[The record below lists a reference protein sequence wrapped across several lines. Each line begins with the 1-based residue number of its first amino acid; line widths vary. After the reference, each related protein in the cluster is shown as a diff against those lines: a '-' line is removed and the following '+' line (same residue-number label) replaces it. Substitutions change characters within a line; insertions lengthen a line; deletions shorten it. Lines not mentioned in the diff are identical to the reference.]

1 MAAFGLVELFL
12 REALSSYPLG
22 KVGVVGFRMPFRII
36 KGDSRSPLVRDYFLR
51 YF

>member
-22 KVGVVGFRMPFRII
+22 KVGVVGFRMHFRII